1 MRFRWSEVL
10 LSLETLVF
18 FKQKWTSKKLPRF
31 TYWQWTSGSQPS
43 GVPCCRAH
51 RRHTTGRVSLNV
63 ALSFCQH
70 LYTFTPLH
78 KTHFICICRIIL
90 KRQPLEAGLEYLFW
104 WVTLH
109 VFFLRF
115 FLTLFLFE
123 EVVFFLAFWLCHQPF
138 TKAAQDSCPGP
149 LKTAVESKNKSHK
162 SLVLWGL
169 QKCQNTN
176 PWGKG
181 AVISVLTFFQR
192 VPGSPDGCLSE
203 LKPPPKKRNSQFF
216 DFEPHTHNNKMRL
229 ISFLTVFSSNDSA
242 WDRNKYKVE
251 AETNYGKSRRV
262 SEKSN
267 YDTDC
272 TSHEPGK

>member
-1 MRFRWSEVL
+1 MDFQKVAALHVLAVNFRQPAFRSTVLQSTPQAHDRQGESECSSVL
-10 LSLETLVF
+10 LPAPL
-18 FKQKWTSKKLPRF
+18 
-31 TYWQWTSGSQPS
+31 
-43 GVPCCRAH
+43 
-51 RRHTTGRVSLNV
+51 
-63 ALSFCQH
+63 H
-70 LYTFTPLH
+70 LYTVTQNTFYLYLQNYFEKAAPWSRA
-78 KTHFICICRIIL
+78 RIF
-90 KRQPLEAGLEYLFW
+90 FW
-104 WVTLH
+104 GVTLH

-123 EVVFFLAFWLCHQPF
+123 EVVFFLAFWLWHQPF

-203 LKPPPKKRNSQFF
+203 LKPPPQKKEQPVFRLRTSHTQQQYASDFFF
-216 DFEPHTHNNKMRL
+216 DG
-229 ISFLTVFSSNDSA
+229 IFLKWF
-242 WDRNKYKVE
+242 RMGQKKI
-251 AETNYGKSRRV
+251 
-262 SEKSN
+262 
-267 YDTDC
+267 
-272 TSHEPGK
+272 